1 MNNHFILRSSRCFQT
16 RTIEI
21 CFGKIAYLCLVQGA
35 QLIQKAM
42 KSKQFSKKLSKSS
55 PSNNKTHKIKK
66 VGILTSGGDCSGLNA
81 TLRACVKT
89 LIHDYGVKVIGY
101 RDGFRGMIENDYQEL
116 TFKDVSGILSVGGTI
131 LGTSN
136 KANPFRQYQP
146 RTGKFKDVSKK
157 VVADA
162 KKLGI
167 DALIAIGGD
176 GTMSMAARFTE
187 MGLPTVGIPKTIDND
202 LMATDLT
209 FGFYTAV
216 EIVKESID
224 RINTTAM
231 SHHRVMI
238 IEVMGRYAGWIALY
252 GGVAGGADVILIP
265 EIPYDINT
273 VAEVCSSRNK
283 QGKGFT
289 IIVIAEGAKP
299 IGGDLTVQKIVKDS
313 FDTLR
318 LGGVGHVLAHQ
329 LEEKIPNL
337 EIRVTILGHLQRGG
351 SPTAYDRILSTRFGH
366 YAANMVMRGEF
377 AQMVALR
384 GSQIVSVP
392 IAEVAGKNKFVPPD
406 HDLIVS
412 AKSLGTSFGEMQ
424 HVH

>member
-1 MNNHFILRSSRCFQT
+1 
-16 RTIEI
+16 
-21 CFGKIAYLCLVQGA
+21 
-35 QLIQKAM
+35 M
-42 KSKQFSKKLSKSS
+42 KSTQFSRKNSN
-55 PSNNKTHKIKK
+55 PATSNNKTHKNSYKKINHKIKK
-66 VGILTSGGDCSGLNA
+66 VGVLTSGGDCSGLNA
-81 TLRACVKT
+81 TLRACIKT

-116 TFKDVSGILSVGGTI
+116 SFKDMSGILSVGGTI

-146 RTGKFKDVSKK
+146 KTGGFKDVSKK
-157 VVADA
+157 VIADA

-216 EIVKESID
+216 DIVKESID

-231 SHHRVMI
+231 SHHRVMV

-265 EIPYDINT
+265 EIPYDINA
-273 VAEVCSSRNK
+273 VAEVCSNRNK

-289 IIVIAEGAKP
+289 IVVVAEGAKP
-299 IGGDLTVQKIVKDS
+299 IGGDLTVQKIVKES

-329 LEEKIPNL
+329 LEEKLPRL
-337 EIRVTILGHLQRGG
+337 ETRVTILGHLQRGG

-366 YAANMVMRGEF
+366 HAANMVMRGEF

-392 IAEVAGKNKFVPPD
+392 ISEVAGKNKFVPPD
-406 HDLIVS
+406 HDLILA
-412 AKSLGTSFGEMQ
+412 AKSLGTSFGEKQ
-424 HVH
+424 

>member
-1 MNNHFILRSSRCFQT
+1 
-16 RTIEI
+16 
-21 CFGKIAYLCLVQGA
+21 
-35 QLIQKAM
+35 M
-42 KSKQFSKKLSKSS
+42 KSKQVVKHSLQKNS
-55 PSNNKTHKIKK
+55 SNNKPHKIKK

-116 TFKDVSGILSVGGTI
+116 TFKDMSGILSVGGTI

-136 KANPFRQYQP
+136 KANPFRQFQP
-146 RTGKFKDVSKK
+146 KTGEFKDVSKK

-231 SHHRVMI
+231 SHHRVMV

-265 EIPYDINT
+265 EIPYDIDA
-273 VAEVCSSRNK
+273 VAEVCSRRNK

-289 IIVIAEGAKP
+289 IVVIAEGAKP

-329 LEEKIPNL
+329 LEEKLPRL
-337 EIRVTILGHLQRGG
+337 ETRVTILGHLQRGG
-351 SPTAYDRILSTRFGH
+351 SPTAFDRILSTRFGH
-366 YAANMVMRGEF
+366 YAAKMVMRGEF

-392 IAEVAGKNKFVPPD
+392 ISEVAGKNKFVPPD
-406 HDLIVS
+406 HELILA
-412 AKSLGTSFGEMQ
+412 AKALGTSFGEKA
-424 HVH
+424 

>member
-1 MNNHFILRSSRCFQT
+1 
-16 RTIEI
+16 
-21 CFGKIAYLCLVQGA
+21 
-35 QLIQKAM
+35 M
-42 KSKQFSKKLSKSS
+42 KSKQFSKKTPQNASS
-55 PSNNKTHKIKK
+55 NHKTHKIKK

-116 TFKDVSGILSVGGTI
+116 TFRDVSGILSTGGTI

-146 RTGKFKDVSKK
+146 KTGEFKDVSKK

-176 GTMSMAARFTE
+176 GTMSMAARFTD

-231 SHHRVMI
+231 SHHRVMV

-265 EIPYDINT
+265 EIPYDIDA

-299 IGGDLTVQKIVKDS
+299 IGGDLTVQKVVKDS

-329 LEEKIPNL
+329 LEEKLPRL
-337 EIRVTILGHLQRGG
+337 ETRVTILGHLQRGG
-351 SPTAYDRILSTRFGH
+351 SPTAFDRILSTRFGH

-377 AQMVALR
+377 AKMAALR

-392 IAEVAGKNKFVPPD
+392 ISEVAGKNKFVPPD
-406 HDLIVS
+406 HDLIL
-412 AKSLGTSFGEMQ
+412 AA
-424 HVH
+424 

>member
-1 MNNHFILRSSRCFQT
+1 
-16 RTIEI
+16 
-21 CFGKIAYLCLVQGA
+21 
-35 QLIQKAM
+35 M
-42 KSKQFSKKLSKSS
+42 KSEQFLEASLQEVS
-55 PSNNKTHKIKK
+55 SNNNAPKIKT

-116 TFKDVSGILSVGGTI
+116 TFKDVSGILAVGGTI

-146 RTGKFKDVSKK
+146 ETGEFKDVSKQ

-231 SHHRVMI
+231 SHHRVMV

-265 EIPYDINT
+265 EIPYDIDA

-299 IGGDLTVQKIVKDS
+299 IGGDLTVQKVVKDS

-329 LEEKIPNL
+329 LEEKLPRL
-337 EIRVTILGHLQRGG
+337 ETRVTILGHLQRGG
-351 SPTAYDRILSTRFGH
+351 SPTAFDRILSTRFGH
-366 YAANMVMRGEF
+366 YAAKMVMRGEF

-392 IAEVAGKNKFVPPD
+392 ISEVAGKNKFVPPD
-406 HDLIVS
+406 HDLILA
-412 AKSLGTSFGEMQ
+412 AKSLGTSFGEKA
-424 HVH
+424 

>member
-1 MNNHFILRSSRCFQT
+1 
-16 RTIEI
+16 
-21 CFGKIAYLCLVQGA
+21 
-35 QLIQKAM
+35 M
-42 KSKQFSKKLSKSS
+42 KSKQFSRKLPKTES
-55 PSNNKTHKIKK
+55 SNNKTQKIKK

-116 TFKDVSGILSVGGTI
+116 SFKDMSGILSVGGTI

-146 RTGKFKDVSKK
+146 KTGEFKDVSKK

-167 DALIAIGGD
+167 DALVAIGGD

-231 SHHRVMI
+231 SHHRVMV

-265 EIPYDINT
+265 EIPYDIDV
-273 VAEVCSSRNK
+273 VAEVCSNRNK

-289 IIVIAEGAKP
+289 IVVIAEGAKP
-299 IGGDLTVQKIVKDS
+299 VGGELVVQKVVKDS

-329 LEEKIPNL
+329 LEEKLPRL
-337 EIRVTILGHLQRGG
+337 ETRVTILGHLQRGG

-366 YAANMVMRGEF
+366 YAAKMVMRGEF
-377 AQMVALR
+377 AKMAALR

-406 HDLIVS
+406 HDLILA
-412 AKSLGTSFGEMQ
+412 AKSLGTSFGEKS
-424 HVH
+424 

>member
-1 MNNHFILRSSRCFQT
+1 MTVKQSTKKATSHSQASLN
-16 RTIEI
+16 
-21 CFGKIAYLCLVQGA
+21 GK
-35 QLIQKAM
+35 
-42 KSKQFSKKLSKSS
+42 
-55 PSNNKTHKIKK
+55 PPKIKT

-89 LIHDYGVKVIGY
+89 LIHDYGVRVIGY

-116 TFKDVSGILSVGGTI
+116 TFKDVSGILAIGGTI

-146 RTGKFKDVSKK
+146 KTGEFKDVSKK

-167 DALIAIGGD
+167 DALVAIGGD

-231 SHHRVMI
+231 SHHRIMI

-265 EIPYDINT
+265 EIPYDIDA
-273 VAEVCSSRNK
+273 VAEVCASRNK

-299 IGGDLTVQKIVKDS
+299 IGGDLVVQKVVKDS

-318 LGGVGHVLAHQ
+318 LGGVGHVLARE
-329 LEEKIPNL
+329 LEEKLPRI

-351 SPTAYDRILSTRFGH
+351 SPTAFDRILSTRFGH
-366 YAANMVMRGEF
+366 YAAQMVMRGEF
-377 AQMVALR
+377 AKMVALR
-384 GSQIVSVP
+384 GDQIVSVP

-406 HDLIVS
+406 HDLILA
-412 AKSLGTSFGEMQ
+412 AKSLGTSFGEKGRKD
-424 HVH
+424 

>member
-1 MNNHFILRSSRCFQT
+1 MLLLLFLLKVASEKFRIFALFKERNQSKKT
-16 RTIEI
+16 
-21 CFGKIAYLCLVQGA
+21 
-35 QLIQKAM
+35 M
-42 KSKQFSKKLSKSS
+42 KSKQFSRKLPKTES
-55 PSNNKTHKIKK
+55 SNNKTQKIKK

-116 TFKDVSGILSVGGTI
+116 SFKDMSGILSVGGTI

-146 RTGKFKDVSKK
+146 KTGEFKDVSKK

-167 DALIAIGGD
+167 DALVAIGGD

-231 SHHRVMI
+231 SHHRVMV

-265 EIPYDINT
+265 EIPYDIDV
-273 VAEVCSSRNK
+273 VAEVCSNRNK

-289 IIVIAEGAKP
+289 IVVIAEGAKP
-299 IGGDLTVQKIVKDS
+299 VGGELVVQKVVKDS

-329 LEEKIPNL
+329 LEEKLPRL
-337 EIRVTILGHLQRGG
+337 ETRVTILGHLQRGG

-366 YAANMVMRGEF
+366 YAAKMVMRGEF
-377 AQMVALR
+377 AKMAALR

-406 HDLIVS
+406 HDLILA
-412 AKSLGTSFGEMQ
+412 AKSLGTSFGEKS
-424 HVH
+424 

>member
-1 MNNHFILRSSRCFQT
+1 
-16 RTIEI
+16 
-21 CFGKIAYLCLVQGA
+21 
-35 QLIQKAM
+35 M
-42 KSKQFSKKLSKSS
+42 KSKQFSKSS
-55 PSNNKTHKIKK
+55 SSHHKTHKKIKK

-81 TLRACVKT
+81 TLRACIKT

-146 RTGKFKDVSKK
+146 KTGEFKDVSKK

-167 DALIAIGGD
+167 DALIVIGGD

-209 FGFYTAV
+209 FGFYTTV

-231 SHHRVMI
+231 SHHRVMV

-273 VAEVCSSRNK
+273 VAEVCSNRNK

-289 IIVIAEGAKP
+289 IVVVAEGAKP

-329 LEEKIPNL
+329 LEEKLPRL
-337 EIRVTILGHLQRGG
+337 ETRVTILGHLQRGG

-366 YAANMVMRGEF
+366 YAAHMVMRGEF

-392 IAEVAGKNKFVPPD
+392 ISEVAGKNKFVPLD
-406 HDLIVS
+406 HDLILA
-412 AKSLGTSFGEMQ
+412 AKSLGTSFGEKQ
-424 HVH
+424 

>member
-1 MNNHFILRSSRCFQT
+1 
-16 RTIEI
+16 
-21 CFGKIAYLCLVQGA
+21 
-35 QLIQKAM
+35 M
-42 KSKQFSKKLSKSS
+42 KSKQFSRKLPKTTS
-55 PSNNKTHKIKK
+55 SNNKSHKIKK

-116 TFKDVSGILSVGGTI
+116 SFRDVSGILSIGGTI

-136 KANPFRQYQP
+136 KANPFRQYQSK
-146 RTGKFKDVSKK
+146 TGEFKDVSKK

-176 GTMSMAARFTE
+176 GTMSMAARFTD

-231 SHHRVMI
+231 SHHRVMV

-265 EIPYDINT
+265 EIPYDIDV
-273 VAEVCSSRNK
+273 VAEVCSERNK

-299 IGGDLTVQKIVKDS
+299 IGGDLTVQKIVKES

-318 LGGVGHVLAHQ
+318 LGGVGHVLARQ
-329 LEEKIPNL
+329 IEEKLPRL
-337 EIRVTILGHLQRGG
+337 ETRVTILGHLQRGG

-366 YAANMVMRGEF
+366 HAANMVMRGEF

-392 IAEVAGKNKFVPPD
+392 ISEVAGKNKFVPPD
-406 HDLIVS
+406 HDLILA
-412 AKSLGTSFGEMQ
+412 AKSLGTSFGERP
-424 HVH
+424 